1 MEQQDV
7 RRNYDAQVSEPV
19 KSSERISENAPQF
32 TAAAV
37 RRVLTTAIAG
47 VGPFPGAAQM
57 ADRIHDANHGDE
69 IASVKEL
76 MDTHVRL
83 AAAQGLVTNLGGLV
97 TAAMAI
103 PANLAGMAFLQ
114 IRLTAGIMHLRGYDL
129 YDARVQNAILAAL
142 LGEAKILELLREAK
156 VPTTPMAIATAPM
169 EDPKLGVVLANEV
182 AAELV
187 TRVGGKRLATTVAR
201 RTPLVGGFFG
211 AGTDAYWTWQ
221 AGRYADREFLSRKR
235 R

>member
-1 MEQQDV
+1 V
-7 RRNYDAQVSEPV
+7 
-19 KSSERISENAPQF
+19 
-32 TAAAV
+32 
-37 RRVLTTAIAG
+37 
-47 VGPFPGAAQM
+47 
-57 ADRIHDANHGDE
+57 ADRVHDANHGDE
-69 IASVKEL
+69 IATIKEL
-76 MDTHVRL
+76 TDTHMRL
-83 AAAQGLVTNLGGLV
+83 AAAQGMATNLGGLV

-103 PANLAGMAFLQ
+103 PANIAGLAFLQ
-114 IRLTAGIMHLRGYDL
+114 IRLTGAILHLRGYDV

-156 VPTTPMAIATAPM
+156 VPTTPMAIAAAPV
-169 EDPKLGVVLANEV
+169 EDPQLCVVLAIEV

-221 AGRYADREFLSRKR
+221 AGRYADREFLSRR
-235 R
+235 RR

>member
-1 MEQQDV
+1 MSC
-7 RRNYDAQVSEPV
+7 VSEPI
-19 KSSERISENAPQF
+19 SASERISESAPQF
-32 TAAAV
+32 TAVAV
-37 RRVLTTAIAG
+37 RRALTTAISG
-47 VGPFPGAAQM
+47 IGPFPGAVQV
-57 ADRIHDANHGDE
+57 ADRVHDANHGDE
-69 IASVKEL
+69 IATIKEL
-76 MDTHVRL
+76 TDTHMRL
-83 AAAQGLVTNLGGLV
+83 AAAQGMATNLGGLV

-103 PANLAGMAFLQ
+103 PANIAGLAFLQ
-114 IRLTAGIMHLRGYDL
+114 IRLTGAILHLRGYDV

-156 VPTTPMAIATAPM
+156 VPTTPMAIATAPV
-169 EDPKLGVVLANEV
+169 EDPQLGVVLANEV

-221 AGRYADREFLSRKR
+221 AGRYADREFLSRR
-235 R
+235 RR